1 MKKTI
6 LSSILL
12 LTSTSLLADTTMC
25 FKEGHSSMSTIEN
38 IALEGG
44 ACAGKYS
51 IKDMKAKG
59 WSVDD
64 IKISQGS
71 NGMNFIYILKDG
83 KTVQPVYSSNFSGNS
98 ADMEARIL
106 EKLEKKKEEEK
117 KAKEAKELKDA
128 IESAENL
135 YVNKCQNCHGA
146 NGELSAYNSARP
158 LKDLSAEDMQESIK
172 DYKNG
177 RKNSI
182 NANIMIPYAN
192 FIDTK
197 EIKAI
202 QAYLSKINNK

>member
-1 MKKTI
+1 
-6 LSSILL
+6 
-12 LTSTSLLADTTMC
+12 
-25 FKEGHSSMSTIEN
+25 MSTIEN

-98 ADMEARIL
+98 ADMEARII
-106 EKLEKKKEEEK
+106 EKLEKKKEIEK
-117 KAKEAKELKDA
+117 KAKEAEELKEA
-128 IESAENL
+128 MESAQNL
-135 YVNKCQNCHGA
+135 YTNKCQNCHGI

-158 LKDLSAEDMQESIK
+158 LKDLSIEDMQESIR

-177 RKNSI
+177 KRNSI
-182 NANIMIPYAN
+182 NANIMVPYAN
-192 FIDTK
+192 FLDNK
-197 EIKAI
+197 EIKGI
-202 QAYLSKINNK
+202 HAYLNKINTK

>member
-1 MKKTI
+1 
-6 LSSILL
+6 
-12 LTSTSLLADTTMC
+12 
-25 FKEGHSSMSTIEN
+25 MSTIEN

-117 KAKEAKELKDA
+117 KAKEAKELKIA

-135 YVNKCQNCHGA
+135 YVNKCQNCHGVK
-146 NGELSAYNSARP
+146 GELSAYNSARP
-158 LKDLSAEDMQESIK
+158 LRDLSLEDMQESIK

-177 RKNSI
+177 RKNSM
-182 NANIMIPYAN
+182 NANIMTPYAN
-192 FIDTK
+192 FIDKK
-197 EIKAI
+197 EIDGI
-202 QAYLSKINNK
+202 HAYLAKINNK